1 MWENFL
7 ELRARTKNLTT
18 KVGLGEANHVGDLRN
33 DLAPTLRLAMEL
45 PISKLPPRLRIKP
58 RKCL

>member
-33 DLAPTLRLAMEL
+33 DLAPTTQVELRLAM
-45 PISKLPPRLRIKP
+45 KLPPRLRIKP